1 MSRVLVTDGPGLVGS
16 SVIVRLLAAGR
27 EVRSKVESPMRA
39 AAVRA
44 VLGPSKVQPGARES
58 FSATKRDGDARRL
71 DFVAGGE
78 FLDDR
83 IRLGE

>member
-1 MSRVLVTDGPGLVGS
+1 MTDGPDLVGS
-16 SVIVRLLAAGR
+16 SVILRRLAAAR
-27 EVRSKVESPMRA
+27 EVRTEVESPVRA
-39 AAVRA
+39 ATVRA
-44 VLGPSKVQPGARES
+44 VLWRRVQPDSGS
-58 FSATKRDGDARRL
+58 LNATERNGDARRL

>member
-1 MSRVLVTDGPGLVGS
+1 MRRAGLVGS
-16 SVIVRLLAAGR
+16 SVILRLLAGGR
-27 EVRSKVESPMRA
+27 EVRTEVESPVQA
-39 AAVRA
+39 ATVRA
-44 VLGPSKVQPGARES
+44 VLGRKVQPDSES
-58 FSATKRDGDARRL
+58 FSATERDGNVRRL

>member
-1 MSRVLVTDGPGLVGS
+1 MTKSIEAHALVGS
-16 SVIVRLLAAGR
+16 SVILRLLAAGR

-44 VLGPSKVQPGARES
+44 VLGPSKVQPGARGS
-58 FSATKRDGDARRL
+58 FSAADRDDNAGRL
-71 DFVAGGE
+71 DVVAGSE

-83 IRLGE
+83 IRLRE